1 VSSSPEL
8 RADDRLII
16 TTSSPVSQLRRS
28 VGYLSGLIH
37 PSVYLMYV
45 QFTSA
50 KLELNH
56 QEVFRSKD
64 INPTLL
70 PPTHTWTHVPNPSLT
85 TTELHDRI
93 IPYLES
99 ININIPSTANL
110 DLAITGNTWS
120 RAARR
125 KAKLGQPTEQVKE
138 TPIRITLELEGG
150 KLEMKWTYGKDRADV
165 ESFWN
170 SMLAKTGLIK
180 RAGGEKRVLNP
191 VGGDEDESRKVR
203 KSLNEDPA

>member
-1 VSSSPEL
+1 M
-8 RADDRLII
+8 I
-16 TTSSPVSQLRRS
+16 TTTLFPVNLLRLS
-28 VGYLSGLIH
+28 VGYWFGHTRI
-37 PSVYLMYV
+37 SVYLMYV

-50 KLELNH
+50 GLELNH

-70 PPTHTWTHVPNPSLT
+70 PPLHTWTHIPSPPQT
-85 TTELHDRI
+85 ATELHDRI
-93 IPYLES
+93 IPYLKS
-99 ININIPSTANL
+99 ININIPNTAKL
-110 DLAITGNTWS
+110 DLTITANTWS

-125 KAKLGQPTEQVKE
+125 KAKLGQSTEQVKE

-150 KLEMKWTYGKDRADV
+150 KVEMKWNYGKDRADV

-191 VGGDEDESRKVR
+191 VGGDEDRSRKVP
-203 KSLNEDPA
+203 KSCDEDPT